1 MDVARIHLAIF
12 WPVVLF
18 SIQVFVMRR
27 FSTFFHSLLLTP
39 IVICLTT
46 GMGQAAEVIQS
57 NLATS
62 DPLSPQDELTFDLD
76 QLPTPSEGQLA
87 LFIGKTDVT
96 ALIRIEEN
104 RVIYQPCLLPLP
116 NGESTVTLY
125 LITADKTRQPI
136 AQLPLIVID
145 PSLGEPP
152 TSEHQGTRSIPLN
165 LPFTDTPPSLLT
177 QVPSEDSSVPSDRP
191 DALATNQ
198 TIPVSEETDP
208 TLAIDDASAAQQT
221 EESEASKAP
230 VDETAESNNIAS
242 AEDPNSSAT
251 SEQTETPNSE
261 TSDTSF
267 ISEETTEDRAVSLQS
282 RFNISTNSQLLE
294 GTSGDAQPSERPV
307 FIDTKLEAGFDLKA
321 QQGIWELNATANFLG
336 VTNPEEA
343 LRFGDLGSQAPRFD
357 LSDYFI
363 ETTLGPVTLSL
374 GDQCYGNHPL
384 LIDNFCS
391 RGVGLKAQISDRIDV
406 SFATLRSTSIVGFGD
421 ITGLQDFGNTL
432 TAATLGIDLAKN
444 NAEGVRVE
452 FTYMD
457 GVRKAEDNFNIG
469 EVVDAEKSNGF
480 GVRLRGSDNS
490 GRFRFDA
497 AWVRSRFTNP
507 NNDSQ
512 LLLDNVQSND
522 GSFGENDFGLDN
534 NFTPDPDPLLDNVT
548 DELNQISPVAVE
560 ATTKTAYSLEASYDL
575 FQNISLGNDK
585 TFSLNVNGRHERIS
599 DQFQSLGAAVSTGQQ
614 QTLIGLSG
622 ELAEANFQFEQSW
635 QEDNLDNVA
644 TILKTKTRSTSFSLG
659 LPLQSMFNTE
669 KVWVPN
675 LNYSYQR
682 VHQFGANVPIP
693 DLSGFDPTEIPDQI
707 STDHQFSA
715 EWSSQN
721 WSLSYTFSHS
731 SQDNRQ
737 PSRELAD
744 FITTDHQVAF
754 SLQPTSTL
762 QLNVG
767 YGINRAK
774 SIEEAITRVT
784 HGPTLGLTWQF
795 VPNASLAL
803 NYNLTINSD
812 SLNQS
817 FARSDALEAALN
829 WQFQVGQSGTG
840 NAFLRFS
847 RQTNLNRDNQFGFN
861 SNAKTTTVTAGV
873 SFSF

>member
-1 MDVARIHLAIF
+1 MDVAQIHLSIF
-12 WPVVLF
+12 RSVFLF
-18 SIQVFVMRR
+18 SIQVIVMQR
-27 FSTFFHSLLLTP
+27 FQSLFHSLLLAP
-39 IVICLTT
+39 FIICLTT
-46 GMGQAAEVIQS
+46 GISQATEVIQS
-57 NLATS
+57 NLVTNA
-62 DPLSPQDELTFDLD
+62 PLTPRSSLTFELD
-76 QLPTPSEGQLA
+76 QLPPPSEGQLA
-87 LFIGKTDVT
+87 LFIDNIDVT
-96 ALIRIEEN
+96 ALIKIEGN
-104 RVIYQPCLLPLP
+104 RVIYEPRLLPLP

-125 LITADKTRQPI
+125 LVTLEATRQSI
-136 AQLPLIVID
+136 AQFPLVVA
-145 PSLGEPP
+145 EPLLDKLP
-152 TSEHQGTRSIPLN
+152 TSELQNTRSIPLN
-165 LPFTDTPPSLLT
+165 LPFTDVSPSLF
-177 QVPSEDSSVPSDRP
+177 
-191 DALATNQ
+191 NQ
-198 TIPVSEETDP
+198 TPNEAPSVATDNPTSLETDETTPAPEEKDP
-208 TLAIDDASAAQQT
+208 TLEIDKASISQQLEPSSTSKEPAI
-221 EESEASKAP
+221 EI
-230 VDETAESNNIAS
+230 AESNNINAP
-242 AEDPNSSAT
+242 EDTNASSAT
-251 SEQTETPNSE
+251 ELTETPDSQTSE
-261 TSDTSF
+261 TSF
-267 ISEETTEDRAVSLQS
+267 VSEETTEERDVSLKS

-294 GTSGDAQPSERPV
+294 STSGDAQPSDSPV
-307 FIDTKLEAGFDLKA
+307 FIDTKIEAGFDLKA
-321 QQGIWELNATANFLG
+321 KKGIWELNATANFLG
-336 VTNPEEA
+336 VTNQEEA
-343 LRFGDLGSQAPRFD
+343 LRFDKLDNQAPSFD
-357 LSDYFI
+357 LNDYII
-363 ETTLGPVTLSL
+363 ESTIGPVTLSL

-391 RGVGLKAQISDRIDV
+391 RGVGLKAKISEHIDI

-432 TAATLGIDLAKN
+432 TAATLGIDLLKN
-444 NAEGVRVE
+444 NAEGVRIE

-457 GVRKAEDNFNIG
+457 GVRKAKENFNIG

-497 AWVRSRFTNP
+497 AWARSRFTNP
-507 NNDSQ
+507 NNDNQ
-512 LLLDNVQSND
+512 LLFDNVQSTD

-534 NFTPDPDPLLDNVT
+534 SFNPDPDPLLNNVAS
-548 DELNQISPVAVE
+548 ELNQIRPVAVE

-585 TFSLNVNGRHERIS
+585 TFSLNINGCHERIA

-622 ELAEANFQFEQSW
+622 ELAGANFQFEQSW

-682 VHQFGANVPIP
+682 VHQFGANVPFP

-707 STDHQFSA
+707 SIDHQFSA

-721 WSLSYTFSHS
+721 WSLSYTLSHS

-744 FITTDHQVAF
+744 FITTDHQLAF

-767 YGINRAK
+767 YGFNRAN
-774 SIEEAITRVT
+774 SVEEGITRVT

-795 VPNASLAL
+795 FPNASLAL